1 MFVIAAPGHRHL
13 LKPTAVLQT
22 GHTAG
27 LEDLTMLPDLE
38 PAPEEL
44 GRAMAVA
51 LASPLTGRLPWRIAS
66 WSWAGARVT
75 QGRQSDGLTRLAAAG
90 AVACSIVLPLLEL
103 ARIATGSVPSPGHVA
118 LALVATACYLP
129 LHVRHVRHA
138 TNGTRPAGAHWTLL
152 AMAVVIIGVL
162 PVIGTSWLTSLHALA
177 VSTLIVLRPPWSLLA
192 VAGLLAAPAPLAV
205 AFGDPQWAAFSA
217 VSVVWRGAALF
228 VLVWLVGASRRLQEA
243 RLVLAEQAIARER
256 LRIDGQLRRTVGA
269 ALDAI
274 VAGGRRASVLAGQ
287 NPAMAEDELRVVAER
302 SRRALAEARRL
313 VRGYQ
318 QRSLRTELD
327 SAAALLAAAG
337 IQTRLVLPGGDLPES
352 VDTRPRAALQA
363 AVARLLGDDA
373 ARHCWIVVT
382 RQDGRI
388 QLEFRADGSGQAP
401 TQVVVT

>member
-1 MFVIAAPGHRHL
+1 MSSPVQDIGICSGRRPS
-13 LKPTAVLQT
+13 LQT
-22 GHTAG
+22 GHAAWP
-27 LEDLTMLPDLE
+27 EDPTMLTDLKPV
-38 PAPEEL
+38 PAQL
-44 GRAMAVA
+44 GGPMAVA
-51 LASPLTGRLPWRIAS
+51 LASPLIGRLPWRIAS

-75 QGRQSDGLTRLAAAG
+75 QGRQSDRPTRLAAAG

-103 ARIATGSVPSPGHVA
+103 ARIATGSVPSPGHAA

-138 TNGTRPAGAHWTLL
+138 TRGTRPAAAGWTLL
-152 AMAVVIIGVL
+152 AMAVVIIGAL

-177 VSTLIVLRPPWSLLA
+177 VSALIILRPPWSLLA

-205 AFGDPQWAAFSA
+205 AFGDPQWAAFSTI
-217 VSVVWRGAALF
+217 SVLWRGAALF

-256 LRIDGQLRRTVGA
+256 LRIDAELRRTVGA

-274 VAGGRRASVLAGQ
+274 VAGGQRASVLAVQ

-302 SRRALAEARRL
+302 SRGALTEARRL
-313 VRGYQ
+313 IRGYQ
-318 QRSLRTELD
+318 QRSLRAELD

-363 AVARLLGDDA
+363 AVARLLDDDTV
-373 ARHCWIVVT
+373 RHCSIVVT
-382 RQDGRI
+382 RQAGRI
-388 QLEFRADGSGQAP
+388 QLEFHADDSGQAP
-401 TQVVVT
+401 MQVAVT